1 MATLPENIGFDT
13 TFILAAQPSLTWIID
28 KTINQV
34 VGMDSGLESVRQA
47 VEIILNAER
56 YRWQIYSNNF
66 GIELDDLIGESEDYI
81 QSELPRMVSDALMQD
96 NRVTAVDDFAFS
108 RNGSDAM
115 TVSFSVHCVY
125 GTLPEEVTI

>member
-13 TFILAAQPSLTWIID
+13 TFILAAQPSLTWVID

-47 VEIILNAER
+47 VEIILNVER

-66 GIELDDLIGESEDYI
+66 GVEFHNLKVITNTFNRYVLVYKFYSLRTESCPNERTTSVCSLYRLIDLCE
-81 QSELPRMVSDALMQD
+81 P
-96 NRVTAVDDFAFS
+96 
-108 RNGSDAM
+108 
-115 TVSFSVHCVY
+115 
-125 GTLPEEVTI
+125 

>member
-13 TFILAAQPSLTWIID
+13 TFILAAQPSLTWVID

-47 VEIILNAER
+47 VEIILNVER

-66 GIELDDLIGESEDYI
+66 GVEFDELVGESEDYI
-81 QSELPRMVSDALMQD
+81 RSEFPRMVADALRQD
-96 NRVTAVDDFAFS
+96 NRVTDVDSFVFT
-108 RNGSDAM
+108 RTGSDSM
-115 TVSFSVHCVY
+115 TISFAVHCVY
-125 GTLPEEVTI
+125 GDIPEEVVI

>member
-13 TFILAAQPSLTWIID
+13 TFILAAQPSLTWVID

-47 VEIILNAER
+47 VEIILNVER

-66 GIELDDLIGESEDYI
+66 GVEFDELIGESEDYI
-81 QSELPRMVSDALMQD
+81 RSEFPRMVTDALRQD
-96 NRVTAVDDFAFS
+96 NRVTDIDNFVFL
-108 RNGSDAM
+108 RTGSDSM

-125 GTLPEEVTI
+125 GEIPEEVVI